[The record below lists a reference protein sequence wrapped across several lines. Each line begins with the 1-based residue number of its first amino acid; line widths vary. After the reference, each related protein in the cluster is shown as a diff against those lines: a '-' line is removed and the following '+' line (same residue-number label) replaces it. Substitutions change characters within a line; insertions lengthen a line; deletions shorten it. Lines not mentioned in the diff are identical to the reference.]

1 MKEEDK
7 HILIKYRME
16 QARAALDEA
25 KLLFASGKTTL
36 GVVNRAYYAMFY
48 AVLALLQHKEQMPRK
63 HAGVLALFDREFV
76 QKGIFTK
83 ELSKIF
89 HHAFNIRQISDY
101 QTTESITHEQAA
113 KLIDNASFFVQSID
127 EYVKNKA
134 YDKENEKNK

>member
-7 HILIKYRME
+7 HILIKYRLQ

-25 KLLFASGKTTL
+25 RLLLASGTTTL

-48 AVLALLQHKEQMPRK
+48 AVLALLQHKEQVPGK
-63 HAGVLALFDREFV
+63 HAGAIALFDREFV

-83 ELSKIF
+83 ELSQLF
-89 HHAFNIRQISDY
+89 HHAFTIRQISDY

-113 KLIDNASFFVQSID
+113 KLIDNASFFVQSIE
-127 EYVKNKA
+127 EYFGKYESKRGNNA
-134 YDKENEKNK
+134 GI